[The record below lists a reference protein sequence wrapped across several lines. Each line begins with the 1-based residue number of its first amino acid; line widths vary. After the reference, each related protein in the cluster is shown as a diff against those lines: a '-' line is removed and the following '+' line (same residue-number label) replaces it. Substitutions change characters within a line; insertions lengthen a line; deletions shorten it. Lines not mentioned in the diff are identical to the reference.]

1 MSRPRLPRRRG
12 RLRLVGAICKYSV
25 LRGHRCNTIID
36 MKPIDFRSDT
46 VTQPTAAMRKA
57 MDAAPLGDD
66 VLEGDPSVRA
76 LESKVAQ
83 LLGMEAALFV
93 PSGTMSNL
101 LAVKAQTQPGE
112 EIVCDENCHIYYY
125 EAAGFAAF
133 SGCSLRFTRGEQG
146 LFTADDVTKLVRA
159 DNEHFP
165 RTSLVTV
172 ENTHNRGGGVVWP
185 IEQLAEVY
193 CESNGLGL
201 RVHMDGARLWNA
213 CAASE
218 LEPADFAE
226 FADTVSVCFSKGLG
240 CPVGSA
246 LVGDSLTIAKAR
258 RFRKL
263 VGGSMRQAGMLAA
276 AASYA
281 LDHNLERIAD
291 DHRRAKQLAGA
302 IADVPGIT
310 VDSSRIETN
319 MVYFGVGSTLGTAAE
334 FCAKLD
340 DRVRMLAESPQ
351 GVRAVMH
358 LHISDDDVQ
367 EAAASI
373 IDAATFIRSLA

>member
-1 MSRPRLPRRRG
+1 
-12 RLRLVGAICKYSV
+12 
-25 LRGHRCNTIID
+25 
-36 MKPIDFRSDT
+36 MKPIDLRSDT
-46 VTQPTAAMRKA
+46 VTQPTPAMREA
-57 MDAAPLGDD
+57 MNAAPLGDD

-76 LESKVAQ
+76 LEAKVAA
-83 LLGMEAALFV
+83 LLGKEAAIFV

-112 EIVCDENCHIYYY
+112 EIICDQECHIYYY

-133 SGCSLRFTRGEQG
+133 SGCSLRFTRGERG
-146 LFTADDVTKLVRA
+146 FFTADDVVNLVRA

-165 RTSLVTV
+165 RTSLVTI
-172 ENTHNRGGGVVWP
+172 ENTHNRGGGAVWP
-185 IEQLAEVY
+185 IEQLRAVY
-193 CESNGLGL
+193 AQSKSLGL

-213 CAASE
+213 CAQSGID
-218 LEPADFAE
+218 PAEHAGC
-226 FADTVSVCFSKGLG
+226 ADTVSVCFSKGLG

-246 LVGDSLTIAKAR
+246 LVGDAVTIAKAR

-281 LDHNLERIAD
+281 LDHNRDRIAD
-291 DHRRAKQLAGA
+291 DHRRAKEFAEA

-310 VDSSRIETN
+310 VDASRIETN
-319 MVYFGVGSTLGTAAE
+319 MVYIGVGQSLGTAAE